1 MPLAIDGILN
11 IDKPQGLTSY
21 QVVAR
26 VKRLT
31 GIRRVGHGGA
41 LDPLATGVLPVCLGQ
56 GTRVAEFFML
66 ATKTYRAQIELG
78 ITTDT
83 YDAAGKVLQRIDPS
97 NINRQLLE
105 QGLAH
110 FQGWLEQIPPMYSA
124 LRHQGKRL
132 YDLARAGQE
141 VIRQPRKIHISRM
154 ELMDCQL
161 PLFTIEVDCS
171 KGTYIRSLAHDLGQ
185 TLGCGAY
192 LKNLV
197 RLRCGPFNI
206 QDACSLTSFEELVHN
221 GEWLRTLHPI
231 DAVLSLLKSVTVDEK
246 GQQDIECGRSLT
258 LEIGLDQ
265 ELCRAY
271 SKDGQ
276 FLALL
281 RLQKESGLWH
291 PDKVFVRP
299 VEQDNLTE

>member
-1 MPLAIDGILN
+1 MAIDGILN
-11 IDKPQGLTSY
+11 IDKPLGLTSF

-31 GIRRVGHGGA
+31 GLRRVGHGGA

-83 YDAAGKVLQRIDPS
+83 YDAAGKVLQRINPS
-97 NINRQLLE
+97 DINRQLLE
-105 QGLAH
+105 QGLAQ

-132 YDLARAGQE
+132 YELARAGQE
-141 VIRQPRKIHISRM
+141 VARQPRKIHISRM
-154 ELMDCQL
+154 ELVDCQL

-197 RLRCGPFNI
+197 RLRCGTFNL
-206 QDACSLTSFEELVHN
+206 QDASSLTSFEELVRQ
-221 GEWLRTLHPI
+221 GEWLRILHPI
-231 DAVLSLLKSVTVDEK
+231 DTILSLLKAVTVDET
-246 GQQDIECGRSLT
+246 GQHDIEQGRSLA

-271 SKDGQ
+271 SQDGH

-281 RLQKESGLWH
+281 HLQKESGLWH

-299 VEQDNLTE
+299 AERGNLTE

>member
-1 MPLAIDGILN
+1 LAIDGILN
-11 IDKPQGLTSY
+11 IDKPLGLTSF

-31 GIRRVGHGGA
+31 GLRRVGHGGA

-83 YDAAGKVLQRIDPS
+83 YDAAGKVLQRINPS
-97 NINRQLLE
+97 DINRQLLE
-105 QGLAH
+105 QGLAQ

-132 YDLARAGQE
+132 YELARAGQE
-141 VIRQPRKIHISRM
+141 VARQPRKIHISQM
-154 ELMDCQL
+154 ELVDCQL

-197 RLRCGPFNI
+197 RLRCGTFNL
-206 QDACSLTSFEELVHN
+206 QDAISLTSFEELVRQ
-221 GEWLRTLHPI
+221 GEWLRILHPI
-231 DAVLSLLKSVTVDEK
+231 DAVLSLLKAVTVDET
-246 GQQDIECGRSLT
+246 GQHDIEQGRSLA

-271 SKDGQ
+271 SKDGH

-281 RLQKESGLWH
+281 HLQKESGLWH

-299 VEQDNLTE
+299 AERGNLTE

>member
-1 MPLAIDGILN
+1 LAIDGILN
-11 IDKPQGLTSY
+11 IDKPPGLTSY

-31 GIRRVGHGGA
+31 GLRRVGHGGA

-56 GTRVAEFFML
+56 GTRVAEYFML

-83 YDAAGKVLQRIDPS
+83 YDAAGEVLQRIDPS
-97 NINRQLLE
+97 NISRNLLE
-105 QGLAH
+105 QGLAQ

-124 LRHQGKRL
+124 LKHQGKRL

-141 VIRQPRKIHISRM
+141 VVRQPRKIHISRL
-154 ELMDCQL
+154 ELIDCQL

-171 KGTYIRSLAHDLGQ
+171 KGTYIRSLAYDLGQ

-197 RLRCGPFNI
+197 RLRCGPFNLQNAI
-206 QDACSLTSFEELVHN
+206 SLTSFEELVCQ
-221 GEWLRTLHPI
+221 GEWSHILHPI
-231 DAVLSLLKSVTVDEK
+231 DTVLSLLKSVTVDEK
-246 GQQDIECGRSLT
+246 GQRDIECGRSIT
-258 LEIGLDQ
+258 LEISLDQ

-271 SKDGQ
+271 SQDGQ

-281 RLQKESGLWH
+281 HLQKESGLWH
-291 PDKVFVRP
+291 PEKVFARP
-299 VEQDNLTE
+299 AEQGNLTE